1 MYSEYK
7 CKGMIE
13 EVLTVLGIIILGIN
27 HGIMQAYLNAA
38 KASDLAGQVINIGIP
53 TAIDL
58 CMAGGLIWGILMSSK
73 KITSKVLLI
82 FVLLALVAGELYYI
96 YTKPEHIILP
106 QVLLFT
112 SSIFKL
118 YVLVTLHCQVSSGKS
133 RDALTRISNSISK
146 FFEVKP
152 QKPKP
157 QPKAEPKP
165 EIKEVTDIPKATE
178 LFNQIL
184 KNSPLSADETRELK
198 ERFLVSRSDEQ
209 PWNGMWNPFN
219 TLLTKIDESAISK
232 EEKEDLRNKFRTAM
246 GKSPKSV

>member
-1 MYSEYK
+1 
-7 CKGMIE
+7 MIE
-13 EVLTVLGIIILGIN
+13 EVLTVLGIIILGVN

-38 KASDLAGQVINIGIP
+38 KASDLAGQVVNIAIP

-58 CMAGGLIWGILMSSK
+58 CMAGGLIWGISMSSK
-73 KITSKVLLI
+73 SITSKSLLI
-82 FVLLALVAGELYYI
+82 FVLVGLVVGELYYI
-96 YTKPEHIILP
+96 YTKPDHIIFP

-133 RDALTRISNSISK
+133 RDAVTRVSNSISK
-146 FFEVKP
+146 FFEKKP
-152 QKPKP
+152 PPKAK
-157 QPKAEPKP
+157 PKAEPKP
-165 EIKEVTDIPKATE
+165 ETKEVFDIPKATE

-198 ERFLVSRSDEQ
+198 EKFLVSRSDEQ

-219 TLLTKIDESAISK
+219 TLLTKIDDSAISK

-246 GKSPKSV
+246 GKPPKSV